1 MALMDVSEFRV
12 EIAKWR
18 IQAGFTQ
25 SELDEKCEFPSGTVG
40 RLEQDKLKMTE
51 DHFLRILIC
60 TKQDLVWILLG
71 SCGALLARLQPLEA
85 ELSKR
90 FRAGPNSYQPLID
103 EDFQNGLA
111 ELFSGAQV
119 VLTKMARAAD
129 PKAWAIDLL
138 LRAAHQGSQGSTGDQ
153 PKRHRVRS
161 KRKKPKSQA

>member
-1 MALMDVSEFRV
+1 MGFMDVSEFQD

-18 IQAGFTQ
+18 IEAGFTQ
-25 SELDEKCEFPSGTVG
+25 PELDEKCKLRRGTVG
-40 RLEQDKLKMTE
+40 RLEQKKLKMTE

-60 TKQDLVWILLG
+60 TKRDLVWTLLE
-71 SCGALLARLQPLEA
+71 SCGSLLARLQPLEA

-90 FRAGPNSYQPLID
+90 FRAGPNSYKPLID

-111 ELFSGAQV
+111 ELLSGAQV

-138 LRAAHQGSQGSTGDQ
+138 LRAASQGDADDQ
-153 PKRHRVRS
+153 PKRHRVRA
-161 KRKKPKSQA
+161 KRENPHSQA

>member
-25 SELDEKCEFPSGTVG
+25 AQLDEQCEFPPGTVG

-71 SCGALLARLQPLEA
+71 SCGSLLARLQPLET

-90 FRAGPNSYQPLID
+90 FRAGPNSYKPLID
-103 EDFQNGLA
+103 EDFQNGLE
-111 ELFSGAQV
+111 ELFSGAKV

-138 LRAAHQGSQGSTGDQ
+138 LRAAHQGSLGSTGDQ
-153 PKRHRVRS
+153 PKRRVRS
-161 KRKKPKSQA
+161 KDKNPKSQT